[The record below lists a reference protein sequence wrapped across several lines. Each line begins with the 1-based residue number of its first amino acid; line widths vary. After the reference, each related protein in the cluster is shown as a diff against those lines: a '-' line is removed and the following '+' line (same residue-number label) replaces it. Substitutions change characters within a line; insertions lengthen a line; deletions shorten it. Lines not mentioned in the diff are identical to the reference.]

1 MAHLT
6 VTHYIACI
14 SWQTAQLASGQRR
27 PLERH
32 LQRRAAW
39 YHS

>member
-1 MAHLT
+1 MTHLT
-6 VTHYIACI
+6 ATHFIARI

-32 LQRRAAW
+32 LQRRAA
-39 YHS
+39 